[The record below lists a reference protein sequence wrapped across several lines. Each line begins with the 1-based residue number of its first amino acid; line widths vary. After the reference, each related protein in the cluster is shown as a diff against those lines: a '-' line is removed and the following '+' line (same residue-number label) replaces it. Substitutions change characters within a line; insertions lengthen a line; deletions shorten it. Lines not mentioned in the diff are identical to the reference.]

1 MLKRIHFSFLCLI
14 LIILSVQNTYAQS
27 IYAGGIG
34 DGFSRNSFAQPDNIL
49 FNIYSGGNHD
59 GFAFSSFAQPDNALF
74 DIYKGGNNDGFAFN
88 SFAQPDNVLFDIYKG
103 GNEDGFAF
111 NSFAQPDN
119 VLFDIYKGGIEDG
132 FAFNSFAQPDNVLY
146 DIYKGGIE
154 DGFSFSSF
162 AQPDNVLYDIYKGG
176 ISDGFAFNVL
186 GGIGTEVP
194 LPVELVSFIGEFE
207 KGKVLLQW
215 KTASELNNERF
226 ILERSVNGI
235 HFVALYAVEGAGST
249 SIPQE
254 YSYTDQSPFPGIN
267 YYRLKQIDFNQAFT
281 YSKIISVEATDQPGP
296 PITIFPNPS
305 DQSDIIQIMLKGIVG
320 GTAAEVNITSAS
332 GHSIQS
338 FKTTVDNFN
347 QIRIDPS
354 ISSTMAVGVYLVSVK
369 LSNQVHVAKWVV
381 R

>member
-1 MLKRIHFSFLCLI
+1 MVRVNQFCFIFLSLI
-14 LIILSVQNTYAQS
+14 FVSVQHSYAQS
-27 IYAGGIG
+27 IYAGGNG

-49 FNIYSGGNHD
+49 FNIYG
-59 GFAFSSFAQPDNALF
+59 
-74 DIYKGGNNDGFAFN
+74 GGNNDGFSFS

-103 GNEDGFAF
+103 GSNDGFAF
-111 NSFAQPDN
+111 NSFAQADN

-176 ISDGFAFNVL
+176 NSDGFAFNVL

-194 LPVELVSFIGEFE
+194 LPVELVSFVGEFE
-207 KGKVLLQW
+207 NGNVFLVW
-215 KTASELNNERF
+215 KTSSELNNERF

-235 HFVALYAVEGAGST
+235 DFIALYAVEGAGTT
-249 SIPQE
+249 SVPQE
-254 YSYTDQSPFPGIN
+254 YSYTDQHPISGTN
-267 YYRLKQIDFNQAFT
+267 YYRLKQIDFDQAVT
-281 YSKIISVEATDQPGP
+281 YSRIISVEATDQPGP

-305 DQSDIIQIMLKGIVG
+305 DQSDIIQIMLKGIVS
-320 GTAAEVNITSAS
+320 GTPAEVSITSAS
-332 GHSIQS
+332 GHSIQL
-338 FKTTVDNFN
+338 FRTIVDDFN

-354 ISSTMAVGVYLVSVK
+354 ISSTMAIGVYLVSVK
-369 LSNQVHVAKWVV
+369 LSNQVLVAKWVV